1 MTDAKILNA
10 QALLNGL
17 NAHPQIKAR
26 IVSLLAAVEDAGGDL
41 KKADAAEQRMIE
53 EMRRMGQEA
62 MQAWADGQVKKTEQ
76 VLREEGHVQREGKKT
91 PLAHDVRGFKC
102 GRAAV
107 SPRAAAGAS
116 IRPKRR
122 G

>member
-1 MTDAKILNA
+1 MTDAGILDD

-17 NAHPQIKAR
+17 NAHPHIKAR
-26 IVSLLAAVEDAGGDL
+26 IMSLLAAVEDAGGDL

-76 VLREEGHVQREGKKT
+76 VLREQGHVQREGKKNSAGT
-91 PLAHDVRGFKC
+91 PRSG
-102 GRAAV
+102 
-107 SPRAAAGAS
+107 
-116 IRPKRR
+116 I
-122 G
+122 